1 MKKALGGL
9 VLLITIISLLA
20 VPATAA
26 EKTQPAE
33 EESLKLPQHIFVI
46 SVDGLNYEGFVS
58 SLTTNMDHMASEGVI
73 DKKAYAFKV
82 NSVEAAEA
90 SLLTGTFPEEHKFIT
105 RGDKVA
111 VESVLDV
118 MRKQGKKVMVVDG
131 SGGRLEALINVPQS
145 YIKLESR
152 ASDREVLQ
160 TAIESFKK
168 GKPFFTYI
176 YIDDCMQALL
186 SLNEKT
192 FYSSISRF
200 DEQLG
205 NFINFLR
212 SEGLYY
218 ESMLV
223 VTSSRSSSP
232 SNAVPL
238 IIHGPGIKMNL
249 PIKNTMLIDLV
260 PTIAYTSGIPTP
272 YNARGI
278 PIYDACK
285 VSTRDQVYT
294 LTKWVKDLQSDR
306 ITTWNRYYETQDE
319 LYRTIR
325 QLTAIKEERQSIF
338 NFAGQKEETI
348 LVLKSRINKERIV
361 FLGVFA
367 VMLLGYVAEYQ
378 LLKKKFLLF
387 K

>member
-9 VLLITIISLLA
+9 VLITIISLLA

-26 EKTQPAE
+26 EKTQLAE

-58 SLTTNMDHMASEGVI
+58 SLTSNMDHMASEGVI

-145 YIKLESR
+145 YIKLESK

-160 TAIESFKK
+160 TTIESFKK

-186 SLNEKT
+186 SLNEKN

-205 NFINFLR
+205 DFINFLR

-260 PTIAYTSGIPTP
+260 PTIAYTSGIQTP

-285 VSTRDQVYT
+285 VPTRDQVYT

-348 LVLKSRINKERIV
+348 LVLKSRINKERTI